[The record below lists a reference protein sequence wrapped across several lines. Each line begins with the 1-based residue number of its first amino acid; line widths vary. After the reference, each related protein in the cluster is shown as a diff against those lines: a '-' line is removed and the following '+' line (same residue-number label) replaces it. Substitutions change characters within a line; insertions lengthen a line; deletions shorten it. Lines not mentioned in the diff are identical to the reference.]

1 MRILPLLLLLTVHS
15 AWSKADQKSQV
26 VSSQPSKGSLE
37 DNIVGKVFTL
47 EVKGEAVHQ
56 MMFHA
61 NGVMLLGKNN
71 NLRDKG
77 VTYQI
82 DNKKVLIFENGKK
95 NGGMSFFSSSP
106 KVGDHVEVGAEDDKQ
121 KVKIFK
127 IEPYIGGIHKEDVEF
142 RERIAYFGGS
152 PYTGKVFGLY
162 KNGRKDGESHFKDG
176 KINGSVR
183 QWYENGQKKRE
194 SNYKDGKV
202 DGLEVM
208 WHENEQMCFKRL
220 FKSGKPDG
228 LFISWYDNGQKN
240 SEQTFKDGKP
250 YGLHLTWHENGKK
263 AAEANF
269 KDGLKNGLAI
279 GWYDNG
285 QKESEINF
293 KDGELISAKY
303 WNSKGVEGV
312 NTNELE
318 QRESIYYL
326 KGSNTPYTGKV
337 FLFHESYG
345 HKLGEG
351 NYKDGKPDGLTIIW
365 HDNGQKRAELNFK
378 DGKKISKKWWNS
390 KGEPVDSQKEAY

>member
-1 MRILPLLLLLTVHS
+1 MRICIFLLLLTVDS
-15 AWSKADQKSQV
+15 AWSKPYQKSQA
-26 VSSQPSKGSLE
+26 VSSRPSKGTLKE
-37 DNIVGKVFTL
+37 NIVGKVITL
-47 EVKGEAVHQ
+47 EVKGETVHQ

-61 NGVMLLGKNN
+61 SGVMLLGKNN

-95 NGGMSFFSSSP
+95 NGGISFFSSSP
-106 KVGDHVEVGAEDDKQ
+106 KVGDHVEAGGEDDKQ

-176 KINGSVR
+176 KLNGSVR
-183 QWYENGQKKRE
+183 QWYENGQKRSE
-194 SNYKDGKV
+194 GNWKDGKLNGI
-202 DGLEVM
+202 DDSWYKNG
-208 WHENEQMCFKRL
+208 QMRFKRI
-220 FKSGKPDG
+220 FKNGKPDG
-228 LFISWYDNGQKN
+228 LFMSWHDNGQKN

-263 AAEANF
+263 AAEENF
-269 KDGLKNGLAI
+269 KDGLQNGLAI
-279 GWYDNG
+279 GWHDNG
-285 QKESEINF
+285 KKESEINF

-312 NTNELE
+312 NRNELE

-337 FLFHESYG
+337 FLFDESYG

-365 HDNGQKRAELNFK
+365 HDNGQKRAELNIK
-378 DGKKISKKWWNS
+378 DGKQISKKWWNS
-390 KGEPVDSQKEAY
+390 KGEPVDSQKYAY

>member
-1 MRILPLLLLLTVHS
+1 MRILVLLLLLTVHS
-15 AWSKADQKSQV
+15 AWSKPDQKSQV
-26 VSSQPSKGSLE
+26 GSSQPSKGSLE
-37 DNIVGKVFTL
+37 DNIVGKVITL

-127 IEPYIGGIHKEDVEF
+127 IEPYIGGIHKEDVEV

-176 KINGSVR
+176 KVNGLVR
-183 QWYENGQKKRE
+183 QWYENGQKMIE
-194 SNYKDGKV
+194 GNWKDGKQ
-202 DGLEVM
+202 DGLYEK
-208 WHENEQMCFKRL
+208 WHKNGQMRFKRI
-220 FKSGKPDG
+220 FKNGKPDG
-228 LFISWYDNGQKN
+228 LFMSWHDNGQKN

-250 YGLHLTWHENGKK
+250 YGLHLTWHKNGQKK
-263 AAEANF
+263 WEVKF

-279 GWYDNG
+279 GWHDNG
-285 QKESEINF
+285 KKESEINF
-293 KDGELISAKY
+293 KDGERISAKY

-337 FLFHESYG
+337 FLFDESYG
-345 HKLGEG
+345 HKLVEG

-365 HDNGQKRAELNFK
+365 HDNGQKRAELNIK
-378 DGKKISKKWWNS
+378 DGKQISKKWWNS

>member
-1 MRILPLLLLLTVHS
+1 MRILVFLLLLTVDS
-15 AWSKADQKSQV
+15 AWSKPYQKSQA
-26 VSSQPSKGSLE
+26 VSSQPSKGTLE
-37 DNIVGKVFTL
+37 ENIVGKVITL
-47 EVKGEAVHQ
+47 EVKGETVHQ

-61 NGVMLLGKNN
+61 SGVMLLGKNN

-127 IEPYIGGIHKEDVEF
+127 IEPYIGGIHRDDVEV

-162 KNGRKDGESHFKDG
+162 KNGKKKLESHFKNG

-183 QWYENGQKKRE
+183 QWHENGQKMGERNWE
-194 SNYKDGKV
+194 DGKLN
-202 DGLEVM
+202 GINNE
-208 WHENEQMCFKRL
+208 WHKNGQMRFKRI
-220 FKSGKPDG
+220 FKNGKPDG
-228 LFISWYDNGQKN
+228 LFMSWHDNGQKN

-263 AAEANF
+263 AAE
-269 KDGLKNGLAI
+269 
-279 GWYDNG
+279 
-285 QKESEINF
+285 ENF

-337 FLFHESYG
+337 FLFDESYG

-378 DGKKISKKWWNS
+378 DGKQISKKWWNS

>member
-127 IEPYIGGIHKEDVEF
+127 IEPYIGGIHKEDVEV

-152 PYTGKVFGLY
+152 PYTGKVFMLY
-162 KNGRKDGESHFKDG
+162 ENGKNEGESHFKNG
-176 KINGSVR
+176 KLNGSVR
-183 QWYENGQKKRE
+183 RWYENGKKKFE
-194 SNYKDGKV
+194 ANWKDGKA
-202 DGLEVM
+202 
-208 WHENEQMCFKRL
+208 
-220 FKSGKPDG
+220 DG
-228 LFISWYDNGQKN
+228 LFTDWYKNGQKKGEVIWKDGKIDELQNGWYDNGQKRH
-240 SEQTFKDGKP
+240 ERTFKDGKP

-263 AAEANF
+263 KKEVNF

-293 KDGELISAKY
+293 KDGVEISVKY
-303 WNSKGVEGV
+303 WSSKGVEGV
-312 NTNELE
+312 NANELE

-351 NYKDGKPDGLTIIW
+351 NYKDGKPDGLTVIW
-365 HDNGQKRAELNFK
+365 HDDGQKRAEVNFK
-378 DGKKISKKWWNS
+378 DGEMVSEKFWNS